1 MGIDIKELRK
11 KIEEQ
16 AFRYRNAMSNGMMV
30 AQETERMKNILIN
43 NLGEIIDALKMAEG
57 AEEQIKTLEA
67 EVDSADAELKE
78 LDDEIKKLRAA
89 SNKPVRGKRKEV
101 QPVDEFAGVESDDV
115 E

>member
-78 LDDEIKKLRAA
+78 LDDEIKKLRNAA
-89 SNKPVRGKRKEV
+89 APKAAAKGNMKAQAEPAGKPN
-101 QPVDEFAGVESDDV
+101 VE
-115 E
+115 

>member
-16 AFRYRNAMSNGMMV
+16 AFRYRNAISNGMMV
-30 AQETERMKNILIN
+30 AQETERMKNILLN

-78 LDDEIKKLRAA
+78 LDDEIKKLRNAA
-89 SNKPVRGKRKEV
+89 APKAAAKDKMKARE
-101 QPVDEFAGVESDDV
+101 ADV
-115 E
+115 EQG